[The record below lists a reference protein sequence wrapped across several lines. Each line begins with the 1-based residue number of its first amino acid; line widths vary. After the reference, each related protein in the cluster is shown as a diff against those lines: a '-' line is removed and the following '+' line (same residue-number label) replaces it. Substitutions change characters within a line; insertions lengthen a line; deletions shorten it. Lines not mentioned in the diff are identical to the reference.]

1 MQITEYYDSMTPD
14 EWNPILGPNLNYH
27 FGFYRP
33 GMSFDEGLSFATRR
47 LVPFFGS
54 GRRVLDVGCGWG
66 GPARDLAKDGYDVLC
81 VTNSDMQYRYCRHL
95 HMRSELLDVEREG
108 IRHLGSFDTA
118 FMMESLDH
126 VFEKE
131 KLLYEL
137 RFVTNRLVFVTNCD
151 SLAINHPAVV
161 FGDTMC
167 MTSVAMLLRTLEKTG
182 WRVRFAADLRKYS
195 MPTFVH
201 WKTRIEAARPTGL
214 KPALALLYSLCER
227 ALEDTYS
234 FEKRFP
240 LLMVCAELT

>member
-81 VTNSDMQYRYCRHL
+81 VTNSDMQYRYCRYL

-118 FMMESLDH
+118 FMME
-126 VFEKE
+126 
-131 KLLYEL
+131 
-137 RFVTNRLVFVTNCD
+137 
-151 SLAINHPAVV
+151 
-161 FGDTMC
+161 
-167 MTSVAMLLRTLEKTG
+167 TG